1 MFLSLILALSEPAI
15 ASGDQEMFQT
25 QCELTRRLNSLNQQV
40 IPQVADVPED
50 LDTSK

>member
-25 QCELTRRLNSLNQQV
+25 QCELTRRLSDLNR
-40 IPQVADVPED
+40 PVADVTEEPEK
-50 LDTSK
+50 SK